1 MRAARLVRAV
11 YIPLNTQILLIRLP
25 QNLTEVFFFFH
36 LNISGFSHL
45 DHQHLKKKF
54 FIFNLPW

>member
-25 QNLTEVFFFFH
+25 QNLTGVFFFH
-36 LNISGFSHL
+36 LNISGCSHL
-45 DHQHLKKKF
+45 DHQHLKKEFF
-54 FIFNLPW
+54 FIFNPPL

>member
-25 QNLTEVFFFFH
+25 QNLTGVFFH

-45 DHQHLKKKF
+45 DHQHLKKEIF
-54 FIFNLPW
+54 FIFNPPL

>member
-25 QNLTEVFFFFH
+25 QNLTEVFFFI
-36 LNISGFSHL
+36 LISVDFL
-45 DHQHLKKKF
+45 
-54 FIFNLPW
+54 I